1 MPQTLVFGPGGL
13 YRYIEMSR
21 KQTSHVHEH
30 SEPPA
35 PRAVAASLA
44 RARARCGARLTDT
57 REAILRL
64 ILEAGHPVTAYEL
77 LDALSERTGRPRN
90 PPTVYRAL
98 EFLLEQGIVSRVES
112 LGAYTICS
120 HIGES
125 HSCVFFLCTCC
136 GEAQEI
142 SDASLDS
149 KLAEMASALGFSAE
163 QPVIEVAGL
172 CRNCHHEHGAA
183 HRSAK

>member
-21 KQTSHVHEH
+21 KQTSHAHEH
-30 SEPPA
+30 APPSA
-35 PRAVAASLA
+35 RAVAASLA

-64 ILEAGHPVTAYEL
+64 ILEAGRPVTAYEL
-77 LDALSERTGRPRN
+77 LDALSGQTGRPRN

-120 HIGES
+120 HIGEA

-136 GEAQEI
+136 GEAQEV
-142 SDASLDS
+142 SDPNLDS
-149 KLAEMASALGFSAE
+149 RLAEMANALDFSTA
-163 QPVIEVAGL
+163 QPVIEITGL
-172 CRNCHHEHGAA
+172 CRNCHHEHGVA
-183 HRSAK
+183 HRSMK

>member
-1 MPQTLVFGPGGL
+1 
-13 YRYIEMSR
+13 MSR
-21 KQTSHVHEH
+21 KQPSHVHEH
-30 SEPPA
+30 AAPT
-35 PRAVAASLA
+35 PRAVSAAL
-44 RARARCGARLTDT
+44 ARARCGARLTDT

-64 ILEAGHPVTAYEL
+64 ILEAGRPVTAYEL
-77 LDALSERTGRPRN
+77 LDGLSQETGRPRN

-112 LGAYTICS
+112 LGAYTICA

-136 GEAQEI
+136 GEAQEV
-142 SDASLDS
+142 SDQSLDS
-149 KLAEMASALGFSAE
+149 RLAEMASKLGFAAE

-172 CRNCHHEHGAA
+172 CRKCHHEHGSL
-183 HRSAK
+183 HSLAK

>member
-1 MPQTLVFGPGGL
+1 M
-13 YRYIEMSR
+13 EMSR
-21 KQTSHVHEH
+21 KQTSHATHLH
-30 SEPPA
+30 DHASPPG
-35 PRAVAASLA
+35 PRVVAAALA
-44 RARARCGARLTDT
+44 RARARCGPRLTDT

-64 ILEAGHPVTAYEL
+64 ILEAGRPVTAYEL
-77 LDALSERTGRPRN
+77 LDSLSERTGRPRN

-136 GEAQEI
+136 GEAEEV
-142 SDASLDS
+142 SDQSLDTR
-149 KLAEMASALGFSAE
+149 LAEMASALDFSAA
-163 QPVIEVAGL
+163 QPVIEINGL
-172 CRNCHHEHGAA
+172 CRNCHHEHGSTAES
-183 HRSAK
+183 SAK

>member
-1 MPQTLVFGPGGL
+1 M
-13 YRYIEMSR
+13 EMSR
-21 KQTSHVHEH
+21 KQTSPIAHLHE
-30 SEPPA
+30 PA
-35 PRAVAASLA
+35 QAPSPRSVAAGLA
-44 RARARCGARLTDT
+44 RAGAKCGARLTDT
-57 REAILRL
+57 REAVLRL
-64 ILEAGHPVTAYEL
+64 ILESGRPLTAYEL
-77 LDALSERTGRPRN
+77 LDSLSARTGRPRN

-136 GEAQEI
+136 GEAQEV
-142 SDASLDS
+142 SDQSLDTR
-149 KLAEMASALGFSAE
+149 LAEMARSLDFAAA
-163 QPVIEVAGL
+163 QPVIEITGL

-183 HRSAK
+183 K